1 MAYDFSGFK
10 RASDGAL
17 EWLKKEYT
25 GIRTGRATPTLLD
38 VISVNAYGVKSPIN
52 QVATVTLD
60 GPKSLRIT
68 PWDKSLGKV
77 IDTAIRESNLGVSV
91 TLDDTGLRVSFPE
104 LTSEHRTLLIKV
116 AKEKFEESRI
126 AIRTEREKVLG
137 DIDRKPARPN
147 GRSGG
152 EKEGSISEDEKFRLR
167 NELQKLVEEANKKL
181 EALAESKESE
191 IKG

>member
-1 MAYDFSGFK
+1 MTYDFSGFK
-10 RASDGAL
+10 KASDGAL

-38 VISVNAYGVKSPIN
+38 VISVDAYGGKSPIN

-68 PWDKSLGKV
+68 PWDKSLGKA

-91 TLDDTGLRVSFPE
+91 ALDDAGLRVSFPE
-104 LTSEHRTLLIKV
+104 LTSERRTLLIKV
-116 AKEKFEESRI
+116 AKEKFEEARI

-137 DIDRKPARPN
+137 DIDRR
-147 GRSGG
+147 
-152 EKEGSISEDEKFRLR
+152 EKEGAISEDEKFRLR
-167 NELQKLVEEANKKL
+167 NELQKLVDEANKKL
-181 EALAESKESE
+181 EALAESKEAE
-191 IKG
+191 IKE